1 MKKNILKSV
10 LALVCVLA
18 LAVGFLPAA
27 ASASDMDTIYVNG
40 DKRVFYAAGELSAI
54 LRLPVD
60 VPGRIHILTSGVNIA
75 LAVYNEETFELCGVY
90 YTENGLI
97 DVPFDAYPGT
107 YLLGFSGWGEVA
119 VMVADEGTT
128 ARLYADAQAEA
139 AAEAPT
145 EEPAAEAAETPVE
158 EPAAEAAETP
168 VEEPAAEVA
177 EAPAEEPA
185 AEAAEAAV
193 EEPAAEVAEAAVEE
207 PAAEPVETP
216 VEEPAAEVAE
226 TPAEEPAE
234 APAEEPVEE
243 PAEAPAEEPVEE
255 PVYYDPSV
263 PIRYAFTG
271 GAPVSVLS
279 VLNEV
284 GAPVNMVIEVVK
296 DTDGWFSSYGTSDGD
311 WLFTPFAYFDRIDV
325 SVRAGY
331 FNPAD
336 GSVKD
341 AVYTMILSYPDPAAA
356 APVETADVAEAPV
369 EEPAEVPA
377 EEPAEA
383 PVEEPVEAPAEEPAE
398 APAEEPV
405 EEPAEVP
412 AEEPA
417 EAPVEEPVEAPAEE
431 PVEEPVEEPAEVPAE
446 EPVPYDPSVPIRYAF
461 TGGGTVSVLSIL
473 QEAGV
478 RANMVTDLTRDTDGW
493 FFATGSSDG
502 DWLLTPFAYFDSLE
516 VSVKAGYYDT
526 SDGSVTGDSYTL
538 ILSYPD
544 PDAKAEEEPA
554 GDTEE
559 IRVTIAAERRE
570 GNEIHLYAENLSE
583 EDTEHYLFQ
592 WEYSLDSE
600 EWFAVDGADSRE
612 YTFRLDDTNGRYY
625 WRLIVTE
632 KI

>member
-405 EEPAEVP
+405 EEP
-412 AEEPA
+412 
-417 EAPVEEPVEAPAEE
+417 
-431 PVEEPVEEPAEVPAE
+431 VEEPAEVPAE

>member
-383 PVEEPVEAPAEEPAE
+383 PVEEPVEAPAEEP
-398 APAEEPV
+398 
-405 EEPAEVP
+405 
-412 AEEPA
+412 
-417 EAPVEEPVEAPAEE
+417 
-431 PVEEPVEEPAEVPAE
+431 VEEPVEEPAEVPAE